1 MIYSHLVTFET
12 TLEFVNID
20 VDEAPMKEVMRL
32 LTNVFKPFSFT
43 NVCTPERDFDTH
55 FDSFVF

>member
-43 NVCTPERDFDTH
+43 NVCTPERDFDPH